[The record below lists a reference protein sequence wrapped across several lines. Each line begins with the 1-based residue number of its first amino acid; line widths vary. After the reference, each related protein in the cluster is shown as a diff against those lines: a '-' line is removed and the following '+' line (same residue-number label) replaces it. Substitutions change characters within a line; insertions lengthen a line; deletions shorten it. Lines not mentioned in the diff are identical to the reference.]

1 MGGKN
6 GVRWY
11 IYFIYLSTDSRVTR
25 KLRQYNE
32 EKKIKQE
39 EREVKVLLL
48 LHCEDDKDDDEDSS
62 DGLED
67 ILQYVSDSKGYLLLT
82 PDADCPYNRR

>member
-6 GVRWY
+6 GVCWY
-11 IYFIYLSTDSRVTR
+11 IYYIYLSTDSCVTR
-25 KLRQYNE
+25 KLRQYNK

-39 EREVKVLLL
+39 EWEVKALLL
-48 LHCEDDKDDDEDSS
+48 LHCEDDENDEDSS

-67 ILQYVSDSKGYLLLT
+67 ILQYVSDSKGYMLLT
-82 PDADCPYNRR
+82 PDSDRPYNCR